1 MARTYEEIEKD
12 ILKIRKDLVE
22 GIRETL
28 EAKGYGINNTV
39 FGEYVTISIYG
50 DWEHIV
56 IRDNRFSHAVFYHTD
71 TCSVDTILEAYRTA
85 LTTRPK
91 F

>member
-1 MARTYEEIEKD
+1 MTRIYEEIEKD

-22 GIRETL
+22 GIRYTL
-28 EAKGYGINNTV
+28 YAKGYDINNTV

-50 DWEHIV
+50 DWDHIV
-56 IRDNRFSHAVFYHTD
+56 VRDNRLRHDVFYHTD
-71 TCSVDTILEAYRTA
+71 NCSIDTILEAYRTA

-91 F
+91 L